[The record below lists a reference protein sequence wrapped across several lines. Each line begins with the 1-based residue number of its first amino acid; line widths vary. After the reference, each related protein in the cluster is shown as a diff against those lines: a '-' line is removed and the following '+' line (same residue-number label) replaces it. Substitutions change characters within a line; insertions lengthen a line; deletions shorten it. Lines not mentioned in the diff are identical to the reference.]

1 MSYLNALRLHFA
13 GRFQANVSTVNN
25 DAGHFENATF
35 KPDYQQMS
43 GVNFLAQ
50 SNGWFNPEG
59 DAAWRLLGC
68 TVTAAFAPDGAVP
81 ASDPVLACI
90 VADSDTQPPAKLCDL
105 DPEQQLV
112 SEIWGLQVRIAD
124 GNGNTLLRG
133 DFDPVAFIDIW
144 DRATV
149 SSGGDADAGAI
160 HQSVLRNLQWGNVA
174 GSKFLLALQAA
185 ATDGLLSIKIN
196 VDSFNLD
203 YTSPEFMT
211 GRITGTI
218 GPTSAAEPAHLVL
231 GRQFMAA
238 QAPGGNF
245 FVPAGG
251 INFCVARVDQTA
263 GLVYLD
269 LGNAL
274 QTGAGGTMLNIG
286 DVQLGVYDPILTPPN
301 PAGSIIPIGTVT
313 AATYTAA
320 DWYANTAGVVVMT
333 VDPLLMPRVQSSPLT
348 LSSAQGNAITE
359 SNTGMFVRADRF
371 VYRASPS
378 DSVTMQVYA
387 TCYGAPVAQ
396 GTAIS
401 FSADNSQLQ
410 PGNMVNPLDVPP
422 VGTPLAAIGYAD
434 PPAPPIVYTANTD
447 ANGQASLTLTMQN
460 PGTPRWFNQ
469 GADFGIDGQ
478 VYGVRPSFQ
487 NAADNGVINPWNFV
501 SILLWSEY
509 QTQTPI
515 PTWYADLQ
523 PIFQQYANLY
533 PVMNRFLNLAD
544 YNDVVA
550 NRRLLQLAFGLDPAN
565 PNSMPVTR
573 DLSAAKRQAI
583 LTWLAQA
590 TPPLGTPPAPAPK
603 AAANAAAAPHVA
615 NESKP
620 EMPAKPTPPRGKASA
635 IARRLVNLT
644 P

>member
-35 KPDYQQMS
+35 KPEYQQMS

-50 SNGWFNPEG
+50 ANGWFNPEG

-160 HQSVLRNLQWGNVA
+160 HQSVLRNLQWGNVS
-174 GSKFLLALQAA
+174 GSPFLLALQAA

-231 GRQFMAA
+231 GRQFMAV

-274 QTGAGGTMLNIG
+274 QTGAGGTMLDIG
-286 DVQLGVYDPILTPPN
+286 DLQLGVYDPILTPPN
-301 PAGSIIPIGTVT
+301 PAGSIIPISTVT

-333 VDPLLMPRVQSSPLT
+333 VDPLLMPRVQSSSLT
-348 LSSAQGNAITE
+348 LSSTQGNAITE
-359 SNTGMFVRADRF
+359 STTGMFVRADRF

-396 GTAIS
+396 GTVIS

-460 PGTPRWFNQ
+460 PGTPRWFSQ

-603 AAANAAAAPHVA
+603 AAPKAPAAPQVA
-615 NESKP
+615 NESEP
-620 EMPAKPTPPRGKASA
+620 EVPAKPTPPRGKASA